1 MSVALTSL
9 LNSLHSHLQSQTQ
22 LLPRLHAQLGLPP
35 SALEDELTNLERLL
49 RQSVDASI
57 DSRRKEVAEWIDKC
71 ECVEAECIRYAKALG
86 GNVKATGNSV
96 SELRKEKDL
105 PQRYH
110 LVAEYREKLR
120 QVSTLYPCSVCCIF
134 SSHHLQLYHSKLE
147 QLTSLTNR
155 LTALCRTLGPDFYS
169 SDVVDPAPAAG
180 ENKKDPSAHR
190 DVTPERFSRLE
201 KELVRGKA
209 EVVSRT
215 TPTCFSI
222 IIIISIVS
230 RKDSHSSQQRSSKSI
245 GFTLN
250 LGYHNLR

>member
-35 SALEDELTNLERLL
+35 SALEDELTNLEQLL
-49 RQSVDASI
+49 RQSVDARI

-71 ECVEAECIRYAKALG
+71 EFVEAECMGYAKALG

-120 QVSTLYPCSVCCIF
+120 QVSTLSPCSVFIP

-169 SDVVDPAPAAG
+169 SDVVDPTPAAG
-180 ENKKDPSAHR
+180 ENKNDPSAHR

-215 TPTCFSI
+215 TSTCFSI
-222 IIIISIVS
+222 IILISIVS
-230 RKDSHSSQQRSSKSI
+230 RKDSHSSLRRSSKST
-245 GFTLN
+245 GSTLN
-250 LGYHNLR
+250 SGYHNLR